1 MADHPCGVADHPC
14 DLAERADAA
23 QIVKNR
29 LCHVAGCAE
38 AAGNMRHE
46 HAT

>member
-14 DLAERADAA
+14 DVAERAAAA
-23 QIVKNR
+23 QRVKHR
-29 LCHVAGCAE
+29 LCHVAGYAE